1 MQTERRT
8 DREQLAIALC
18 ERWLKVVRGKQ
29 RFDEFHDG
37 TAFANLDLLPKRV
50 TDTRFAQQGCSTQRL
65 DKGSDSAAEH
75 LETLVGG
82 VGIRGVS
89 RHCGL
94 NHGEPLLK

>member
-1 MQTERRT
+1 MTTPAPYEVT
-8 DREQLAIALC
+8 QLLAAAS
-18 ERWLKVVRGKQ
+18 EGDSHAAAQ
-29 RFDEFHDG
+29 
-37 TAFANLDLLPKRV
+37 LLPQGPVLHQARKV
-50 TDTRFAQQGCSTQRL
+50 THQPCAVTRFAQQGCSTQRL